1 MPSNSNSSNS
11 SISDLSSERSLL
23 HTDDGSAIVL
33 EKRGGESQMGRETEK
48 GVEGVATITAKSEDV
63 KEASREMAYLSSS
76 KL

>member
-48 GVEGVATITAKSEDV
+48 GVVATITAKSEDV